1 MTNWEPP
8 RDRRLR
14 GDDDRSRGRDT
25 TPAPYSTAGYDDPSF
40 DRSFDRNRAFGRDQT
55 VNPDRS
61 LPPGRTADRPD
72 AARRPT
78 HHPLAA
84 PPGRPAPAAGG
95 RAWGRRQRSRWV
107 TGDGTDT
114 SGQRVIDTDTAGNVA
129 APPRP
134 DRRRALIGLGAL
146 AAGTAA
152 ALAPLG
158 FGLGGRLFGDT
169 AANPRR
175 AGATRP
181 DPEWDGIMSSPA
193 EAAAAVSEYAP
204 SPLDPDPVLHLVSR
218 LTFGATPDLVA
229 EVRSMGIDAWIAA
242 QLEPE
247 KLDDSELD
255 AKLAELTTLT
265 KSIAELR
272 AERDA
277 NNERRIR
284 PGREW
289 VEATIARQIWS
300 KRQLFEVMVD
310 FWNDFLHVAAE
321 FDNSELIRGS
331 FDRDVIRRYALDNYP
346 DMFVA
351 ANHHPAL
358 LRYLDQDKSRKNAIN
373 ENLAR
378 ENLELY
384 TVGVDGGY
392 TEEDVRQAAILQTGH
407 SIRDDQ
413 YVYRPDQHITGR
425 VKIMGFKHPNDT
437 PEGGEAAAEQYYR
450 YLTGLRATGRYI
462 ARSLA
467 IRLVSDDP
475 PPALVEA
482 VADTY
487 VRSGGA
493 IKPTLL
499 TLLSST
505 HFWASVGQK
514 VRRPGE
520 YVVATFRAL
529 GVSPHTPASF
539 QNKDANAT
547 PFLQGLRQIHDFLV
561 SVGHSPAGHP
571 TPDGYPDVF
580 AAWTSSG
587 TLIRLWN
594 EAYNILTGSRKM
606 FTYVPPERLVGPK
619 PPTTAGDYVE
629 MLARNLVSRPLR
641 PRERD
646 VLLGLAGLESTT
658 PVNATLNGAVH
669 AVARALLSSPLHH
682 LR

>member
-1 MTNWEPP
+1 M
-8 RDRRLR
+8 
-14 GDDDRSRGRDT
+14 
-25 TPAPYSTAGYDDPSF
+25 
-40 DRSFDRNRAFGRDQT
+40 
-55 VNPDRS
+55 
-61 LPPGRTADRPD
+61 
-72 AARRPT
+72 
-78 HHPLAA
+78 
-84 PPGRPAPAAGG
+84 
-95 RAWGRRQRSRWV
+95 
-107 TGDGTDT
+107 TGDGTDVT
-114 SGQRVIDTDTAGNVA
+114 GQRIIDTDTRSVA
-129 APPRP
+129 APPRTTS
-134 DRRRALIGLGAL
+134 RRRALIGMGAL

-158 FGLGGRLFGDT
+158 FGLGSRLFGDA

-175 AGATRP
+175 AGGNPRRDESA
-181 DPEWDGIMSSPA
+181 GIMGSPE
-193 EAAAAVSEYAP
+193 EAAAAVTEVAP

-218 LTFGATPDLVA
+218 VTFGATPELVA
-229 EVRSMGIDAWIAA
+229 EVRSMGINAWLAA
-242 QLEPE
+242 QLDPASI
-247 KLDDSELD
+247 DDSALD
-255 AKLAELTTLT
+255 AKLAELTTLN
-265 KSIAELR
+265 KSIDELR
-272 AERDA
+272 AEREA
-277 NNERRIR
+277 NNAKRIR

-300 KRQLFEVMVD
+300 KRQVFEVMVD

-321 FDNSELIRGS
+321 IDNGEFIRGP

-351 ANHHPAL
+351 ANRHPAL

-413 YVYRPDQHITGR
+413 YVYRPEQHITGR
-425 VKIMGFKHPNDT
+425 VKIMGFKHANAT
-437 PEGGEAAAEQYYR
+437 PEGGEAAAEAYYR
-450 YLTGLRATGRYI
+450 YLAGHRATGRHI
-462 ARSLA
+462 ARALA

-475 PPALVEA
+475 PAALIEA

-487 VRSGGA
+487 VRTHGA
-493 IKPTLL
+493 IKPTLM

-505 HFWASVGQK
+505 HFWSAVGQK

-520 YVVATFRAL
+520 YLVATFRAL
-529 GVSPHTPASF
+529 GVSPATPASF
-539 QNKDANAT
+539 ENKDPNAS
-547 PFLQGLRQIHDFLV
+547 PFLQGLRQLHDFLA

-594 EAYNILTGSRKM
+594 EAYNVVTGSRKM

-619 PPTTAGDYVE
+619 PPSTAGDYVE
-629 MLARNLVSRPLR
+629 ALARNLLSRPLR

-646 VLLGLAGLESTT
+646 VLLGVAGLDAAA
-658 PVNATLNGAVH
+658 PVDATLNGAVR
-669 AVARALLSSPLHH
+669 AVARALLASPLHH

>member
-1 MTNWEPP
+1 
-8 RDRRLR
+8 
-14 GDDDRSRGRDT
+14 
-25 TPAPYSTAGYDDPSF
+25 
-40 DRSFDRNRAFGRDQT
+40 
-55 VNPDRS
+55 
-61 LPPGRTADRPD
+61 
-72 AARRPT
+72 
-78 HHPLAA
+78 
-84 PPGRPAPAAGG
+84 
-95 RAWGRRQRSRWV
+95 V

-114 SGQRVIDTDTAGNVA
+114 SGQRVIDTDTAIRSVA

-146 AAGTAA
+146 AAGAAA

-158 FGLGGRLFGDT
+158 FGLGSRLFGD
-169 AANPRR
+169 AAASPRR
-175 AGATRP
+175 AAGPHGLEEA
-181 DPEWDGIMSSPA
+181 GIMSSPA
-193 EAAAAVSEYAP
+193 QAAAAVTEVAP
-204 SPLDPDPVLHLVSR
+204 SPLDPDPVLHLVNR
-218 LTFGATPDLVA
+218 LTFGPTPELVA

-247 KLDDSELD
+247 KIDDSALD

-265 KSIAELR
+265 KSIQELR
-272 AERDA
+272 AEREA
-277 NNERRIR
+277 NNARRIR

-321 FDNSELIRGS
+321 FDNSELIRGP

-351 ANHHPAL
+351 ANRHPAL

-450 YLTGLRATGRYI
+450 YLAGHRATGRHI
-462 ARSLA
+462 ARALA

-475 PPALVEA
+475 PEALVEA

-487 VRSGGA
+487 VRTHGA
-493 IKPTLL
+493 IKPTLM

-505 HFWASVGQK
+505 HFWAAVGQK

-520 YVVATFRAL
+520 YVVATYRAL
-529 GVSPHTPASF
+529 GVSPETPASF
-539 QNKDANAT
+539 NNRDSNAS
-547 PFLQGLRQIHDFLV
+547 PFLQGLRQLHDFLA

-594 EAYNILTGSRKM
+594 EAYDAINGERKM

-619 PPTTAGDYVE
+619 PPTMAGDYVE
-629 MLARNLVSRPLR
+629 ALARNVLSRPLR

-646 VLLGLAGLESTT
+646 ILLGLAGLESTT
-658 PVNATLNGAVH
+658 PVDATLNGAVR
-669 AVARALLSSPLHH
+669 AVARALLASPMHH